1 MYFCVLKKNFRF
13 FLLLSVT
20 TQYFFMYFCRR
31 KRNEKT
37 TQKDLKIMT
46 TQEAERANE
55 IIQGYNLDYSVRL
68 SVDGEYLILDCG
80 DRVVHCDSA
89 CEDVYDWES
98 AAWLFKTIID
108 AEERGE

>member
-1 MYFCVLKKNFRF
+1 
-13 FLLLSVT
+13 
-20 TQYFFMYFCRR
+20 
-31 KRNEKT
+31 
-37 TQKDLKIMT
+37 MT

>member
-1 MYFCVLKKNFRF
+1 
-13 FLLLSVT
+13 
-20 TQYFFMYFCRR
+20 
-31 KRNEKT
+31 
-37 TQKDLKIMT
+37 MT

-80 DRVVHCDSA
+80 DRVVA